1 MKKGTLRNNSMIKG
15 SLIGVV
21 IALGYYLLVIGI
33 NSQYSNPVVAEV
45 TIDGLIAVTVLGIV
59 LYFDK
64 KRDRRMDEFGKIL
77 RRLDKKK

>member
-1 MKKGTLRNNSMIKG
+1 MKLSTLRKNPMIKG

-21 IALGYYLLVIGI
+21 IGLAYYLLVIGT
-33 NSQYSNPVVAEV
+33 NSQYSDPVVAGV
-45 TIDGLIAVTVLGIV
+45 SMDGLIAVTILGVV

-64 KRDRRMDEFGKIL
+64 KRDREMDELRKIL